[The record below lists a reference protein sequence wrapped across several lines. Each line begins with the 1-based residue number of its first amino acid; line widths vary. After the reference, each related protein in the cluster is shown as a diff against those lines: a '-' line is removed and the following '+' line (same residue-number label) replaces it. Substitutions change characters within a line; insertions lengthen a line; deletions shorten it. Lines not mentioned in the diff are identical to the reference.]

1 MSVQIE
7 EELETLLVMQV
18 GELTANLN
26 NTLLED
32 FVWITPSTIHI
43 VPIDITTEVTV
54 NYSINVYHW
63 KNYKVEAI

>member
-1 MSVQIE
+1 
-7 EELETLLVMQV
+7 MQV